1 MSAKVKKI
9 KEQIGYGF
17 GTTIGY
23 TEDGN
28 VFIVSDT
35 KGPEGR
41 PMQSVMEVPPSRA
54 REIAGSLV
62 KAADTAE
69 KQKDVANG

>member
-9 KEQIGYGF
+9 KEQVSYGF

-23 TEDGN
+23 TEEGS

-35 KGPEGR
+35 KGPEGQ
-41 PMQSVMEVPPSRA
+41 PMQVVMEVPPTRA
-54 REIAGSLV
+54 REIANSLV

-69 KQKDVANG
+69 KQKEVANG